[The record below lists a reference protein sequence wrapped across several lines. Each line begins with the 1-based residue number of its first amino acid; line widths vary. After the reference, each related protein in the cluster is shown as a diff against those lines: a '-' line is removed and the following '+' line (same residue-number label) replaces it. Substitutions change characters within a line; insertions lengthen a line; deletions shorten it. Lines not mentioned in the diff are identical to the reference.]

1 MKAVELMELFNL
13 PSGMKFKLEDYEID
27 MLYERANEY
36 NMSSEE
42 MEELDKIIEDGI
54 YYMNKVVLYNL
65 LNDDTTTIQE
75 LAIKYKLT
83 EVAIRNRIDNKMCLG
98 GIPYSYEKDEIPLF
112 HRLNCVRIY
121 RCNELKEKKPAKCW
135 RKYFNDEKLNV
146 SAYSNGMKY
155 KNKYTFVKE
164 DIIIAEV
171 L

>member
-13 PSGMKFKLEDYEID
+13 PSGMKLRLEDHEID
-27 MLYERANEY
+27 MIHERAIEH
-36 NMSSEE
+36 NMSID
-42 MEELDKIIEDGI
+42 ELDVLKKIIKDDI
-54 YYMNKVVLYNL
+54 YYVNKVVLYNL

-75 LAIKYKLT
+75 LAIKHKLT
-83 EVAIRNRIDNKMCLG
+83 EVAVRKRIDNKMCLG
-98 GIPYSYEKDEIPLF
+98 GIPYSYEKDEMPLF